1 MRREELIWRS
11 CSMARPLSRSFYRRG
26 LCHIR
31 LSECTCQQSLL
42 VRRAW
47 GWGVERG
54 VGDRFLTSSP
64 EIFPASHEA
73 AEMCSD
79 ACAQWNSPWFCQR
92 IRSRLGFRGKSLP
105 GWCQIFYALRPPMLH
120 AHKKHKKCPSLIS
133 GKRHTWKV
141 LSSVFLRV
149 QSHARVWSPPV
160 F

>member
-1 MRREELIWRS
+1 MS
-11 CSMARPLSRSFYRRG
+11 PLSRSFYWRG

-47 GWGVERG
+47 GMGGGEESGG

-79 ACAQWNSPWFCQR
+79 ACAQWNSP
-92 IRSRLGFRGKSLP
+92 
-105 GWCQIFYALRPPMLH
+105 
-120 AHKKHKKCPSLIS
+120 
-133 GKRHTWKV
+133 
-141 LSSVFLRV
+141 
-149 QSHARVWSPPV
+149 
-160 F
+160 